1 MPPVRLRVCGCE
13 IMMSDEGGCNNDDAI
28 WPTDRRKAAKFNWI
42 NPSISPRRP
51 SRFRSVSV
59 SPSPFFYAALDCV
72 CSYVRRRRPS
82 FRWPLVRS
90 FARSSARPSCPS
102 DVQATA
108 PLPSPFLARQAGAP
122 PTAGPPTF
130 LPYQARQGRHSDRL
144 ND

>member
-1 MPPVRLRVCGCE
+1 MPPVRLRVCGRE

-72 CSYVRRRRPS
+72 CSYVRRRRSSVFPLATGKLV
-82 FRWPLVRS
+82 RPLVRS
-90 FARSSARPSCPS
+90 PFLSVRRPSNGTVAFAVAREAGRCAS
-102 DVQATA
+102 NRRASH
-108 PLPSPFLARQAGAP
+108 LPSASSSTDEAFRQ
-122 PTAGPPTF
+122 T
-130 LPYQARQGRHSDRL
+130 
-144 ND
+144 